1 MIAIYFSSTGNTKYC
16 VEGFIERLGKGIPA
30 V

>member
-1 MIAIYFSSTGNTKYC
+1 MIAIYFSSTGNTKHC
-16 VEGFIERLGKGIPA
+16 VEKFIERLDGGIAA

>member
-1 MIAIYFSSTGNTKYC
+1 MIAIYFSSTGNTKHC
-16 VEGFIERLGKGIPA
+16 VERFIERLSKGILA